1 MPNPA
6 DGRSATVLVID
17 DQPFFTTMLRNVLE
31 QQGFRV
37 LTASN
42 GPAGLGLA
50 KKQVPDAVL
59 LDVEMPEMDGFT
71 VCQRL
76 KQDAALSHIPVII
89 LTGTTDAKLNQK
101 AFAAGAEITALKSVT
116 GERLINILRL
126 ALSKK
131 PPTPEKK

>member
-1 MPNPA
+1 MP
-6 DGRSATVLVID
+6 G
-17 DQPFFTTMLRNVLE
+17 
-31 QQGFRV
+31 
-37 LTASN
+37 
-42 GPAGLGLA
+42 
-50 KKQVPDAVL
+50 
-59 LDVEMPEMDGFT
+59 MDGFT

-101 AFAAGAEITALKSVT
+101 AFAAGAEITALKSVS

-126 ALSKK
+126 ALTKK